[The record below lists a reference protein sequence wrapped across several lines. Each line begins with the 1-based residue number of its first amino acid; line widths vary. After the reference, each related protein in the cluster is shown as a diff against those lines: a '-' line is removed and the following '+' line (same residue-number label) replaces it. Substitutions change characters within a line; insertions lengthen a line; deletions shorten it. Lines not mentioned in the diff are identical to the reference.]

1 VSVYVSYIGIKF
13 NPLSRYVPIQILAYL
28 ILTVAIGYL
37 LLDEKINK
45 QQLIGIMLGSAA
57 IYLIQNQSPVR
68 TTSVAIVE

>member
-1 VSVYVSYIGIKF
+1 LSVYVSYIGIKF
-13 NPLSRYVPIQILAYL
+13 NPLSRYVPIQILVYL

-45 QQLIGIMLGSAA
+45 QQLIGIMLGAAA

-68 TTSVAIVE
+68 TTTVAIVE